1 MNNNIQNLADSFTSI
16 YLPQEIIINL
26 VLSFILGLIISV
38 VYKFTHKGLSYSQ
51 SFMVTNIF
59 VSVIVCMV
67 IMIIGNSLARAFA
80 LVGALS
86 IIRFRTVV
94 KDTKDTAYI
103 FWSLAAGMASGT
115 GSYFLAVSGTIIIT
129 SIALILYKTNF
140 GSIIKSEFIL
150 QFRTISNDPEISKL
164 FNKVISKY
172 SKSSTLL
179 SSESSEDGKSIKLN
193 FDIILKEEIKQ
204 TELISEL
211 SKIKGLKEIVII
223 AAKSDVDY

>member
-1 MNNNIQNLADSFTSI
+1 MNNNLPNIGNDFTLI

-26 VLSFILGLIISV
+26 ILSFILGLIISV

-51 SFMVTNIF
+51 SFMITNIF
-59 VSVIVCMV
+59 VAVIVCMV

-103 FWSLAAGMASGT
+103 FWSLAVGMASGT
-115 GSYFLAVSGTIIIT
+115 GSYFLAIAGTFIIT
-129 SIALILYKTNF
+129 SIALILHKTNF

-150 QFRTISNDPEISKL
+150 QFRTVSNNSEISNL
-164 FNKVISKY
+164 FNKTISKF

-179 SSESSEDGKSIKLN
+179 SSESSEDGESIKLS
-193 FDIILKEEIKQ
+193 FDIILKDEKNQ
-204 TELISEL
+204 TELLSEL
-211 SKIKGLKEIVII
+211 SKIKELKEITII

>member
-1 MNNNIQNLADSFTSI
+1 MNDNLQSIADNFTSI

-26 VLSFILGLIISV
+26 ILSFILGLIISV

-51 SFMVTNIF
+51 SFMITNVF
-59 VSVIVCMV
+59 VAVIVCMV

-115 GSYFLAVSGTIIIT
+115 GSYFLAISGTIIIT
-129 SIALILYKTNF
+129 SIALILDKTNF

-150 QFRTISNDPEISKL
+150 QFRTISNDVGISKS
-164 FNKVISKY
+164 FNQTISKY

-193 FDIILKEEIKQ
+193 FDIVLKDEKNQ

>member
-1 MNNNIQNLADSFTSI
+1 MNNNFQDITNNFASI

-26 VLSFILGLIISV
+26 ILSFILGLIISV

-51 SFMVTNIF
+51 SFMITNVF

-103 FWSLAAGMASGT
+103 FWSLASGMAAGT
-115 GSYFLAVSGTIIIT
+115 GSYFLAISGTIIIT
-129 SIALILYKTNF
+129 SIALILDKTNF

-150 QFRTISNDPEISKL
+150 QFRTISNNNEIAKL
-164 FNKVISKY
+164 FNDVISKY
-172 SKSSTLL
+172 SKTSTLL
-179 SSESSEDGKSIKLN
+179 SSESSEDGKSIKLS
-193 FDIILKEEIKQ
+193 FDIVLKEENNQI
-204 TELISEL
+204 ELISEL
-211 SKIKGLKEIVII
+211 SKIKGLTEIVVI

>member
-1 MNNNIQNLADSFTSI
+1 MNTSIDNISSI
-16 YLPQEIIINL
+16 YLPQEIVINL
-26 VLSFILGLIISV
+26 ILSFILGLTISV
-38 VYKFTHKGLSYSQ
+38 VYKYTHKGLSYSQ
-51 SFMVTNIF
+51 SFMITNIF
-59 VSVIVCMV
+59 VAVIVCMV

-103 FWSLAAGMASGT
+103 FWALAAGMASGT
-115 GSYFLAVSGTIIIT
+115 GSYRLAVAGTIIIT
-129 SIALILYKTNF
+129 SIALILDKTNF

-150 QFRTISNDPEISKL
+150 QFRTISNNSEISKL
-164 FNKVISKY
+164 FNKTISKF

-179 SSESSEDGKSIKLN
+179 SSESSEDGESIKLS
-193 FDIILKEEIKQ
+193 FDIVLKEDQNQ
-204 TELISEL
+204 TQLLSEL

>member
-1 MNNNIQNLADSFTSI
+1 MENNLLNSVDNFTSI

-26 VLSFILGLIISV
+26 ILSFVLGLIISV
-38 VYKFTHKGLSYSQ
+38 VYKHTHKGLSYSQ
-51 SFMVTNIF
+51 SFMITNIF
-59 VSVIVCMV
+59 VAVIVCMV

-115 GSYFLAVSGTIIIT
+115 GSYFLAIAGTFIIT
-129 SIALILYKTNF
+129 SIAFILDKTNF

-150 QFRTISNDPEISKL
+150 QFRTISNNSETSSL
-164 FNKVISKY
+164 FNKTISKF

-179 SSESSEDGKSIKLN
+179 SSESSEDGESIKLS
-193 FDIILKEEIKQ
+193 FDIVLKDEKNQ

-211 SKIKGLKEIVII
+211 SKIAGLKEIVII

>member
-1 MNNNIQNLADSFTSI
+1 MENNLLNLADNFTSI

-26 VLSFILGLIISV
+26 ILSFVLGLIISV
-38 VYKFTHKGLSYSQ
+38 VYKHTHKGLSYSQ
-51 SFMVTNIF
+51 SFMITNIF
-59 VSVIVCMV
+59 VAVIVCMV

-115 GSYFLAVSGTIIIT
+115 GSYFLAIAGTFIIT
-129 SIALILYKTNF
+129 SIAFILDKTNF

-150 QFRTISNDPEISKL
+150 QFRTISNNSETSSL
-164 FNKVISKY
+164 FNKTISKF

-179 SSESSEDGKSIKLN
+179 SSESSEDGESIKLS
-193 FDIILKEEIKQ
+193 FDIVLKDEKNQ

-211 SKIKGLKEIVII
+211 SKIAGLKEIVII

>member
-1 MNNNIQNLADSFTSI
+1 MNTSIDNISSI
-16 YLPQEIIINL
+16 YLPQEIVINL
-26 VLSFILGLIISV
+26 ILSFILGLTISV
-38 VYKFTHKGLSYSQ
+38 VYKYTHKGLSYSQ
-51 SFMVTNIF
+51 SFMITNIF
-59 VSVIVCMV
+59 VAVIVCMV

-103 FWSLAAGMASGT
+103 FWALAAGMASGT
-115 GSYFLAVSGTIIIT
+115 GSYFLAVAGTIIIT
-129 SIALILYKTNF
+129 SIALILDKTNF

-150 QFRTISNDPEISKL
+150 KFRTISNNSEISKL
-164 FNKVISKY
+164 FNKTISKF

-179 SSESSEDGKSIKLN
+179 SSESSEDGESIKLS
-193 FDIILKEEIKQ
+193 FDIVLKEDQNQ
-204 TELISEL
+204 TQLLSEL

>member
-1 MNNNIQNLADSFTSI
+1 MLGFKMNNISSI
-16 YLPQEIIINL
+16 YLPQEILINL
-26 VLSFILGLIISV
+26 TLSFILGVIISL
-38 VYKFTHKGLSYSQ
+38 VYKKTHKGLSYSQ
-51 SFMVTNIF
+51 SFMVTTIF

-67 IMIIGNSLARAFA
+67 IMIIGNNLARAFA

-115 GSYFLAVSGTIIIT
+115 GSYFLALSGTLVI
-129 SIALILYKTNF
+129 SVIAFILYYTNF

-150 QFRTISNDPEISKL
+150 QFRLESNDKKL
-164 FNKVISKY
+164 SEKFNKIISSY
-172 SKSSTLL
+172 TKSYTLL
-179 SSESSEDGKSIKLN
+179 SSEASDDGKSIKASYDLVM
-193 FDIILKEEIKQ
+193 KEEKKQ
-204 TELISEL
+204 TELLKKLTEISGL
-211 SKIKGLKEIVII
+211 SEIVII

>member
-1 MNNNIQNLADSFTSI
+1 MNNNLQNIADSFTSI

-26 VLSFILGLIISV
+26 ILSFILGLIISV
-38 VYKFTHKGLSYSQ
+38 IYKFTHKGLSYSQ
-51 SFMVTNIF
+51 SFMLTNIF
-59 VSVIVCMV
+59 VAVIVCMV

-103 FWSLAAGMASGT
+103 FWSLAAGMAAGT
-115 GSYFLAVSGTIIIT
+115 GSYFLAISGTFIIS
-129 SIALILYKTNF
+129 SIALILHKTNF

-150 QFRTISNDPEISKL
+150 QFRILSNNSKISKH
-164 FNKVISKY
+164 FNKIISKF

-179 SSESSEDGKSIKLN
+179 SSESSADSKSIKLS
-193 FDIILKEEIKQ
+193 FDIVLKDELSQ
-204 TELISEL
+204 TELLSEL